1 MIDRTNANTAIHI
14 ANTDALLALVA
25 ALRETGSLDPQVFK
39 RKILDIQEIQK
50 NEDVLNQTYY
60 DKTINNLIAAA
71 EGKL

>member
-1 MIDRTNANTAIHI
+1 MVDTENASAAIHI

-25 ALRETGSLDPQVFK
+25 ALRETGSLDPKVFE
-39 RKILDIQEIQK
+39 RKIRDIQEIQK

-71 EGKL
+71 AGKL